1 MIYLKRYVDLRWLF
15 GPVLHSS
22 LYDLVIIIQGP
33 KLFSFLC
40 CTILSTRL
48 TLTSVFLRTKT
59 RARCWH
65 QQWIKVQLSYSVA
78 QGGVTLFV
86 TDRDRGH
93 SSRRRSHICC
103 FCNTTKVLFY
113 KIHKYVSWNNGLA
126 RNNTNEIVITVL
138 NPNQWAKDSLSSWIF
153 GTHERTFLH
162 TNDYFR

>member
-1 MIYLKRYVDLRWLF
+1 MIYDIKRYVDLRWLF
-15 GPVLHSS
+15 DPVLHSS

-59 RARCWH
+59 RWQDVDINSGSKSSSATAWL
-65 QQWIKVQLSYSVA
+65 K
-78 QGGVTLFV
+78 GVY
-86 TDRDRGH
+86 
-93 SSRRRSHICC
+93 ICC

-113 KIHKYVSWNNGLA
+113 KIHKYVYWNNGLA